1 MQDKNRRK
9 SNPTSASVDRLASE
23 SMKDPASA
31 RLKGASASVGNE
43 TIQQR
48 LASGQSSRDEMLQFL
63 VERLATLRGVQQE
76 ELRLLDENLVASNRA
91 AMAPN
96 GKESVTEPDPM
107 RWHAAARL
115 YEQAAI
121 HLCRGSLARG
131 TELLN
136 QAVAEERRTFD
147 SLTSL
152 VNLEDIDNMFDEA
165 IPEDPPVGLADL
177 EVTATAACDLPEGV
191 AVAKEIQNVVAETPE
206 LTWNMRERDPWW
218 TLDEEEEEEEAQ
230 GGVGGG

>member
-1 MQDKNRRK
+1 MRVHDVVRVCVHAVDVELKLK
-9 SNPTSASVDRLASE
+9 S
-23 SMKDPASA
+23 KASA
-31 RLKGASASVGNE
+31 HDAVDGRLDDGRVQLTARDITARIE
-43 TIQQR
+43 AEQRIQR
-48 LASGQSSRDEMLQFL
+48 LA
-63 VERLATLRGVQQE
+63 
-76 ELRLLDENLVASNRA
+76 
-91 AMAPN
+91 
-96 GKESVTEPDPM
+96 
-107 RWHAAARL
+107 
-115 YEQAAI
+115 Y
-121 HLCRGSLARG
+121 
-131 TELLN
+131 
-136 QAVAEERRTFD
+136 FD